1 MITSFVFLIL
11 ILSLTKKDFFGIG
24 CSLKIQYFIILFNGY
39 YITYSYNILR
49 NNKSQ
54 QLLTKKIHYAIVI
67 TKDTQYTGKENII
80 MTEEDKNLLER
91 INEYADRVLKDFDP
105 QKTRVS
111 FQLEKLKPIME
122 EIAKEKNMTVEE
134 IFIKYMDLASQ
145 VTVSRETK
153 FQNTIG
159 NMTKYGD
166 VHDAF

>member
-1 MITSFVFLIL
+1 MVVGCMFETIL
-11 ILSLTKKDFFGIG
+11 LKLFYNQISVLTTV
-24 CSLKIQYFIILFNGY
+24 S
-39 YITYSYNILR
+39 YS
-49 NNKSQ
+49 
-54 QLLTKKIHYAIVI
+54 VI
-67 TKDTQYTGKENII
+67 TIYRGDSII
-80 MTEEDKNLLER
+80 AALPLYLERMMSMTREDQELLER
-91 INEYADRVLKDFDP
+91 INEYADKVLKDFDP

-122 EIAKEKNMTVEE
+122 EIAQEKGATVEE

-166 VHDAF
+166 VHDAL

>member
-1 MITSFVFLIL
+1 MGCMFETIL
-11 ILSLTKKDFFGIG
+11 LKLFYNQISVLTTV
-24 CSLKIQYFIILFNGY
+24 S
-39 YITYSYNILR
+39 YS
-49 NNKSQ
+49 
-54 QLLTKKIHYAIVI
+54 VI
-67 TKDTQYTGKENII
+67 TIYRGDSII
-80 MTEEDKNLLER
+80 AALPLYLERMMSMTREDQELLER
-91 INEYADRVLKDFDP
+91 INEYADKVLKDFDP

-122 EIAKEKNMTVEE
+122 EIAQEKGATVEE

-166 VHDAF
+166 VHDAL

>member
-1 MITSFVFLIL
+1 MVVGCMFETIL
-11 ILSLTKKDFFGIG
+11 LKLFYNQISVLTTV
-24 CSLKIQYFIILFNGY
+24 S
-39 YITYSYNILR
+39 YS
-49 NNKSQ
+49 
-54 QLLTKKIHYAIVI
+54 VI
-67 TKDTQYTGKENII
+67 TIYRGDSII
-80 MTEEDKNLLER
+80 AALPLYLERMMSMTREDQELLER
-91 INEYADRVLKDFDP
+91 INEYADKVLKDFDP

-122 EIAKEKNMTVEE
+122 EIAQEKGATVED

>member
-1 MITSFVFLIL
+1 MVVGYMFETIL
-11 ILSLTKKDFFGIG
+11 LKLFYNQISVLTTV
-24 CSLKIQYFIILFNGY
+24 S
-39 YITYSYNILR
+39 YS
-49 NNKSQ
+49 
-54 QLLTKKIHYAIVI
+54 VI
-67 TKDTQYTGKENII
+67 TIYRGDSII
-80 MTEEDKNLLER
+80 AALPLYLERMMSMTREDQELLER
-91 INEYADRVLKDFDP
+91 INEYADKVLKDFDP

-122 EIAKEKNMTVEE
+122 EIAQEKGATVEE

-166 VHDAF
+166 VHDAL

>member
-1 MITSFVFLIL
+1 MVVGCMFETIL
-11 ILSLTKKDFFGIG
+11 LKLFYNQISVLTTV
-24 CSLKIQYFIILFNGY
+24 S
-39 YITYSYNILR
+39 YS
-49 NNKSQ
+49 
-54 QLLTKKIHYAIVI
+54 VI
-67 TKDTQYTGKENII
+67 TIYRGDSII
-80 MTEEDKNLLER
+80 AALPLYLERMMSMTREDQELLDR
-91 INEYADRVLKDFDP
+91 INEYADQVLKDFDP

-122 EIAKEKNMTVEE
+122 EIAKEQNKTVEE